1 MTSKLTSP
9 IRCGDEAGSPPSE
22 DAAPPAGAAKAGE
35 TSAGIP
41 AEPGKADEAEQAGPA
56 VVPAVGSPSAMAAPC
71 ESDVPVACAAEAKDG
86 GTKAP
91 AAEPAI
97 VGTPKAAPAA
107 VPRAKGWTARAG
119 RMPAAAAALVLALG
133 GGYGIGAATTPRDGA
148 DSGRTAQLLEAA
160 TRDLR
165 EAHGQLGRLAA
176 ELTSIRSAV
185 EGIKGDREAARSD
198 ILAKQAQLS
207 DRVERA
213 GQDSA
218 SRIAR
223 LAEQLDRIERG
234 QREAARQAAAEKA
247 DRAERREKAA
257 AASVPPA
264 KPGPAPAKPN
274 ADSHADPAHTGSIGE
289 AKAAEKLDPRKTPLA
304 GFVVRDYD
312 DGFALIETRSGRY
325 IDVAVGYNLPGA
337 GRVEAIERRGRQW
350 VVITPK
356 GYIGE
361 R

>member
-9 IRCGDEAGSPPSE
+9 ILGGAEAGSPPPE
-22 DAAPPAGAAKAGE
+22 EAAPHAEAAPRAEAAPPAEAAKAGE
-35 TSAGIP
+35 TCTGIP
-41 AEPGKADEAEQAGPA
+41 AEAGKTGKAEEAGL
-56 VVPAVGSPSAMAAPC
+56 
-71 ESDVPVACAAEAKDG
+71 
-86 GTKAP
+86 
-91 AAEPAI
+91 
-97 VGTPKAAPAA
+97 AAPAA
-107 VPRAKGWTARAG
+107 IPAGSDAACARAEESEGAKAPTAEPAGTAKAAASSVLRVRAWTAGARAV
-119 RMPAAAAALVLALG
+119 RMPAAAAAALVLALG
-133 GGYGIGAATTPRDGA
+133 GGYGIGAATSRGGA

-160 TRDLR
+160 TQNLRD
-165 EAHGQLGRLAA
+165 AHGQLGQLAA

-185 EGIKGDREAARSD
+185 EGIKGDRVASRSD

-218 SRIAR
+218 SRIAK

-247 DRAERREKAA
+247 EKREKVAA
-257 AASVPPA
+257 APVPPA
-264 KPGPAPAKPN
+264 KPGPAPAKP
-274 ADSHADPAHTGSIGE
+274 AAESHADPAHTGSIGE
-289 AKAAEKLDPRKTPLA
+289 AKPAEKLDPRKTPLA